1 MVEMSAS
8 DKIQKAKNC
17 FKDIKESGRNNYQKF
32 SYLETKDIFPII
44 RTICDK
50 FKLKTQFDRDMWND
64 KPVMKLTITD
74 QEDNTSEKFIVN
86 IPEIN
91 TNDPGKYMQDVGRV
105 QTYAMRYLYI
115 QAFEIAVPDEIDN
128 KDQTKIGKKVN
139 GKVGILSSQVNVGA
153 DVNDVSS
160 SSPVSESGE
169 VSIPE
174 VNATLDKVYDTIVV
188 KGGKEFTEAAA
199 LWQLQRICKNKP
211 LLFEGCKKSL
221 KMYTADKLV
230 EV

>member
-1 MVEMSAS
+1 MSAS

-74 QEDNTSEKFIVN
+74 QEDNTSENFIVN

-128 KDQTKIGKKVN
+128 KDQTKIGKTVKRKVA
-139 GKVGILSSQVNVGA
+139 KIPPSQVKVGA
-153 DVNDVSS
+153 DGTAY
-160 SSPVSESGE
+160 SPVSESGE

>member
-1 MVEMSAS
+1 MIEMSAS

-64 KPVMKLTITD
+64 NPVMKLTITD

-128 KDQTKIGKKVN
+128 KDQTKIGKSVKRKVARTPSN
-139 GKVGILSSQVNVGA
+139 EVNVGA
-153 DVNDVSS
+153 DVTPSASD
-160 SSPVSESGE
+160 SEVTIS
-169 VSIPE
+169 E

>member
-1 MVEMSAS
+1 MIEMSAS

-128 KDQTKIGKKVN
+128 KDQTKIGKTVKRKVA
-139 GKVGILSSQVNVGA
+139 KIPPSQVKVGA
-153 DVNDVSS
+153 DGTASV
-160 SSPVSESGE
+160 PVSESRE

-230 EV
+230 GV